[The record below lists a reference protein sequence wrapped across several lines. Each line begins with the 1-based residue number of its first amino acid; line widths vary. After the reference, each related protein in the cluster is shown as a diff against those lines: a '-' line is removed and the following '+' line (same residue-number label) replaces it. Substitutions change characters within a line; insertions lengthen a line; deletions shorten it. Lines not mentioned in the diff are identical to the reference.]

1 MGRSKLRRKA
11 ARAGN
16 GRPRAADP
24 AVVLNEFMEC
34 VYAGGGVY
42 PIGSI
47 DIQVSS
53 SAAPAAGP
61 VFTETVR
68 LFHVFG
74 HLDMGEHSVAD
85 HPLADTLLLVDI
97 AGRPQLAVPGMALV
111 ASLTQLPDPLRAK
124 AQATLEGAETILA
137 RHRVQD
143 TTCPICHVSPSR
155 SVH

>member
-1 MGRSKLRRKA
+1 MGQSKLRRKA

-16 GRPRAADP
+16 GRPRAVNP
-24 AVVLNEFMEC
+24 AAVLNDFMEC

-53 SAAPAAGP
+53 SAAPGVGP
-61 VFTETVR
+61 LYSATVR

-74 HLDMGEHSVAD
+74 HLDMGEHSAVD
-85 HPLADTLLLVDI
+85 HPLTDTLLLIDI
-97 AGRPQLAVPGMALV
+97 AGRPQLAVPAMALV
-111 ASLTQLPDPLRAK
+111 ASLAQLPEQQRAR
-124 AQATLEGAETILA
+124 AQATVEGAETILA
-137 RHRVQD
+137 QHQEQD
-143 TTCPICHVSPSR
+143 TACPICRVSPSR